1 VCIVDDEWA
10 TVGSDN
16 VSRRSWTHDSE
27 LTCAVLD
34 PSSAYARNLRL
45 RLAREHLELTDDST
59 VRDPAA
65 AFAVF
70 AAAAAE
76 LQRWQS
82 GDRHGE
88 RPPGRLLPYGAPQL
102 SRWTR
107 AWSGVLYRTIYDPD
121 GRPRAL
127 RRGNTF

>member
-34 PSSAYARNLRL
+34 PLSAYARDLRL

-59 VRDPAA
+59 VRDPVA

-70 AAAAAE
+70 AVAAAE

-82 GDRHGE
+82 GDRRGE
-88 RPPGRLLPYGAPQL
+88 RPPGRLLPYHAPHL
-102 SRWTR
+102 SWWTR
-107 AWSGVLYRTIYDPD
+107 RWSGLLYRSIYDPD

-127 RRGNTF
+127 RRANAF